1 LNETDV
7 MQQRDDYGAK
17 AAAWFESLGDE
28 IAPLAAELRDLVL
41 AAVPDATEVIKW
53 GTPVYEKDGLSICS
67 LRAASEHVAL
77 QFGSIGTTL
86 DDPDKLLEG
95 TGKKMRHVKVR
106 VKSDIK
112 KRLFTRW
119 IKQAAQAVI

>member
-1 LNETDV
+1 

-17 AAAWFESLGDE
+17 ANEWFESLADE
-28 IAPLAAELRDLVL
+28 IAPLAAELRALIL
-41 AAVPDATEVIKW
+41 ATVPDTTEVIKW
-53 GTPVYEKDGLSICS
+53 GTPVYEKEGVSICS

-77 QFGSIGTTL
+77 QFGAIGTTL

-106 VKSDIK
+106 TSSDIK
-112 KRLFTRW
+112 KGLFTGW
-119 IKQAAQAVI
+119 IKEAARGVI

>member
-1 LNETDV
+1 

-28 IAPLAAELRDLVL
+28 IAPLAAELRALVL

-53 GTPVYEKDGLSICS
+53 GTPVYEKEGVSICS
-67 LRAASEHVAL
+67 LRAAGAFVAL
-77 QFGSIGTTL
+77 QFGSIGTSL

-119 IKQAAQAVI
+119 IKQAAQSVI